1 MVKASGKK
9 WDYLLKFG
17 IGLAA
22 LILINVISSRFFFRI
37 DLTEEK
43 RYTITDATKETLEN
57 LDDVIYI
64 EVYLEGSFPSGF
76 KRLQNAVRE
85 TLEEFRIYGGGN
97 IQYEFIDPSQA
108 AGKEAQ
114 NEFYLSLADKGIQP
128 TNLFATEDGKKI
140 EKLIFPGAIVSYGG
154 EESAVMFLKGNQ
166 AATPEERLNQSIEGV
181 EYELISA
188 VKKLAKHSTK
198 KVALIHGHGELDS
211 LEGAGMSNALLEFYD
226 VFHVNLPERS
236 DLKDYDAIV
245 VAKPDTLFSEADKYK
260 IDQFIMHG
268 GKAMFFIESMRVN
281 MDSAGDKGTLAFPY
295 QLNLDDLLFKYGV
308 RINSNLIQD
317 LNSGAHPVVTGFM
330 GDQPQIRVLPWP
342 YYPIINRFGSHSIV
356 KNLDAVYTRFVSSMD
371 TVKADGIRKTPVFYT
386 SQYSRVLS
394 APVLVSL
401 NSMREDVVP
410 ENFTKGPLPV
420 AYLLSGSFTSLYKNR
435 IIPADFDKSAFK
447 DQGEPS
453 KILVVADGDFVR
465 NEIDYQNA
473 SPYKLGYDPYMNVT
487 FANQDLLLNAMAYLL
502 EGEGIITARA
512 KEVKIRPLDKLR
524 IQEEELKWQLIN
536 LILPIIVIILYG
548 LIRYYYR
555 KAKYARGN
563 GNEEV

>member
-1 MVKASGKK
+1 
-9 WDYLLKFG
+9 
-17 IGLAA
+17 
-22 LILINVISSRFFFRI
+22 
-37 DLTEEK
+37 
-43 RYTITDATKETLEN
+43 
-57 LDDVIYI
+57 
-64 EVYLEGSFPSGF
+64 
-76 KRLQNAVRE
+76 
-85 TLEEFRIYGGGN
+85 
-97 IQYEFIDPSQA
+97 
-108 AGKEAQ
+108 
-114 NEFYLSLADKGIQP
+114 
-128 TNLFATEDGKKI
+128 
-140 EKLIFPGAIVSYGG
+140 
-154 EESAVMFLKGNQ
+154 
-166 AATPEERLNQSIEGV
+166 
-181 EYELISA
+181 
-188 VKKLAKHSTK
+188 
-198 KVALIHGHGELDS
+198 
-211 LEGAGMSNALLEFYD
+211 
-226 VFHVNLPERS
+226 
-236 DLKDYDAIV
+236 
-245 VAKPDTLFSEADKYK
+245 
-260 IDQFIMHG
+260 
-268 GKAMFFIESMRVN
+268 
-281 MDSAGDKGTLAFPY
+281 
-295 QLNLDDLLFKYGV
+295 
-308 RINSNLIQD
+308 
-317 LNSGAHPVVTGFM
+317 
-330 GDQPQIRVLPWP
+330 
-342 YYPIINRFGSHSIV
+342 
-356 KNLDAVYTRFVSSMD
+356 MD

-435 IIPADFDKSAFK
+435 IIPADFDKSVFK